1 MVPIVTAPFGRMT
14 VRRALPPDALAPA
27 VARAALRRLRMEED
41 VLERGELVI
50 SEVVTN
56 AVRHANLTLSQPI
69 RVVLALVPRMLRIE
83 VTDDGEGFDPV
94 VEPPLDQDPDEG
106 GWGLFLVEQL
116 ADRWGLERGHSNQV
130 WCEFDRTL

>member
-116 ADRWGLERGHSNQV
+116 ADRWGVDQGPPTTV
-130 WCEFDRTL
+130 WFELGA